1 MTSYLEERLK
11 WYDHNYRI
19 GNALITDK
27 QFDKLEKNLLRID
40 PDCDYF
46 NNKKSLPL
54 PSLKKNSIDDFL
66 EGLLPDTR
74 LLIEPKIDGIAIALQ
89 YRDGNLE
96 KSISRKGI
104 DVTNKIAEIQD
115 IPLKLPVSGIMQ
127 IRGELFAPNRSPN
140 FSQRIA
146 SGFVR
151 SAACLLYT
159 SPSPRD

>member
-1 MTSYLEERLK
+1 MTTYLEERLE

-27 QFDKLEKNLLRID
+27 QFDQLEKNLLRID

-46 NNKKSLPL
+46 TNKKSLPL
-54 PSLKKNSIDDFL
+54 PSLKKNSIDEFL

-104 DVTNKIAEIQD
+104 DVTNKIAEI
-115 IPLKLPVSGIMQ
+115 
-127 IRGELFAPNRSPN
+127 
-140 FSQRIA
+140 
-146 SGFVR
+146 
-151 SAACLLYT
+151 
-159 SPSPRD
+159 